1 MSRSTPNARHPR
13 KSALDLGREVEMAA
27 RRQYWIECELPQE
40 LPTELTSSDKEHD
53 PYEDIVGTC

>member
-1 MSRSTPNARHPR
+1 MYRSTHNTQHLR
-13 KSALDLGREVEMAA
+13 KSALDLGREVEMAT
-27 RRQYWIECELPQE
+27 RRQSRIECELPQE